1 MPKCCA
7 YGIPNDPQGAVIRF
21 TLCAD
26 DNQSCPQ
33 FTQWLNLGSWP
44 VASCSDCKV
53 PDMQPRLKCCAYG
66 IPNDPEGQVVRFTL
80 CTPES
85 EPCPQFAAYTNLGS
99 WVVANCEDC
108 KPPPALTPSP
118 DIGLSC
124 TCLIA
129 GVINLTDDY
138 CGNRISHAACR
149 FDYPSTG
156 LCRWAVPGAALPR
169 G

>member
-26 DNQSCPQ
+26 DNQPCPQ

-53 PDMQPRLKCCAYG
+53 PDIQPRLKCCSYG

-85 EPCPQFAAYTNLGS
+85 EPCPQFAAYTSLGS

-108 KPPPALTPSP
+108 KPPPTPITPSP
-118 DIGLSC
+118 DRVREFAMFLDEIARSPLVLEKLRDLGL
-124 TCLIA
+124 I
-129 GVINLTDDY
+129 
-138 CGNRISHAACR
+138 
-149 FDYPSTG
+149 PK
-156 LCRWAVPGAALPR
+156 LPPKPKPKR
-169 G
+169 R

>member
-1 MPKCCA
+1 MGSRTLTGKEAKSCRNAARMESPM
-7 YGIPNDPQGAVIRF
+7 IR
-21 TLCAD
+21 
-26 DNQSCPQ
+26 
-33 FTQWLNLGSWP
+33 
-44 VASCSDCKV
+44 K
-53 PDMQPRLKCCAYG
+53 
-66 IPNDPEGQVVRFTL
+66 GQVVRFTL

-129 GVINLTDDY
+129 GVIIIQICT
-138 CGNRISHAACR
+138 IS
-149 FDYPSTG
+149 
-156 LCRWAVPGAALPR
+156 LCLIKFGFKTAALLLTTD
-169 G
+169 

>member
-1 MPKCCA
+1 MKNRKPCHGAGFWVGQSKKRPKRESNMGSRTLTGKEAKSCRNA
-7 YGIPNDPQGAVIRF
+7 ARMESPMIR
-21 TLCAD
+21 
-26 DNQSCPQ
+26 
-33 FTQWLNLGSWP
+33 
-44 VASCSDCKV
+44 K
-53 PDMQPRLKCCAYG
+53 
-66 IPNDPEGQVVRFTL
+66 GQVVRFTL

-156 LCRWAVPGAALPR
+156 LCRWAVPAAALPQ